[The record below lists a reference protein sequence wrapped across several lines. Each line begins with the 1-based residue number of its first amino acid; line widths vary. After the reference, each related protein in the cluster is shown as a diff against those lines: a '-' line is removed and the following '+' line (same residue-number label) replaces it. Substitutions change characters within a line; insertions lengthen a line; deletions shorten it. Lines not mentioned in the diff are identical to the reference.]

1 MRRLLLST
9 ALMLLA
15 GSARAE
21 DFTGFYAGINAGY
34 GWGHARDGR
43 AAGPVPGSAAASTKP
58 DPGAD
63 LPPSA
68 RNAAVA
74 IRRSGRDGAPR
85 AAGF

>member
-21 DFTGFYAGINAGY
+21 DFTGFYAGVNAGY

-43 AAGPVPGSAAASTKP
+43 ATGPAPGSAAASTRP

-68 RNAAVA
+68 RSAAVA
-74 IRRSGRDGAPR
+74 IRKSARDGAPG